1 MDQISTV
8 GLFIHQ
14 KHLSVA
20 KTICF
25 FKSMQYLWAKSTIKE
40 RLKTNPERSRP
51 QFCLYCQKLLRNQY
65 YELKDYFKKND
76 LPRVWPI
83 RFKWNFAI
91 DLWLPLLADLLLS
104 DIDNKTYTSMI
115 VIDLQKTFGTL
126 DHKTLL
132 EIMICLG
139 FKTSA
144 TKNFESYPSHK
155 KFFVP
160 LGDFFSK
167 TRSLDCGVP
176 EEAML
181 RLLLFLIHI
190 NALPQSSSGTESY
203 LYTYDT

>member
-1 MDQISTV
+1 
-8 GLFIHQ
+8 
-14 KHLSVA
+14 
-20 KTICF
+20 
-25 FKSMQYLWAKSTIKE
+25 
-40 RLKTNPERSRP
+40 
-51 QFCLYCQKLLRNQY
+51 
-65 YELKDYFKKND
+65 
-76 LPRVWPI
+76 
-83 RFKWNFAI
+83 
-91 DLWLPLLADLLLS
+91 
-104 DIDNKTYTSMI
+104 MI
-115 VIDLQKTFGTL
+115 VIDLQKFFDAL

-155 KFFVP
+155 KFFVH

-167 TRSLDCGVP
+167 TGSLDCGVP